1 MTQGHHGALVA
12 ARNIRDRLSKLNE
25 GEKNTLVVLSQEI
38 SGLFARDL
46 EPHFRGEEEELLKVF
61 ENHVGS
67 DDSDIKKILQD
78 HQTIRALS
86 TSVTQKDLQLFADT
100 LTAHIRFEE
109 DVFFPR
115 VEKTLTE
122 EEKDRETKKLL
133 PYKPAE
139 THVPHRLTEKPTDK

>member
-1 MTQGHHGALVA
+1 MKREKFLWPLTQGHHGALVA

-86 TSVTQKDLQLFADT
+86 TSVTQKIFNSLP
-100 LTAHIRFEE
+100 I
-109 DVFFPR
+109 
-115 VEKTLTE
+115 
-122 EEKDRETKKLL
+122 LL
-133 PYKPAE
+133 PPISVLRRMFFSPEWKKP
-139 THVPHRLTEKPTDK
+139 